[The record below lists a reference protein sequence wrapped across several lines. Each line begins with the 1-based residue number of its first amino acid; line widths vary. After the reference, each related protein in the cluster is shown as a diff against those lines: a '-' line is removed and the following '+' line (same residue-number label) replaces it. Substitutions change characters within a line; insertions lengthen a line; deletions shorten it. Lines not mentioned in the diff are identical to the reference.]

1 MNSFPPQQNEARQT
15 SWKKKK
21 ICSCAAHT
29 VLPTILFIN
38 VKYCRSLA
46 PKRLSDPQLPQR
58 EETRDREVKREK
70 VGKNTAEEQNRTK
83 SELKYKEGKNKETE
97 RKLSNRR
104 EEGGDATQGNI
115 LYKKGEWW

>member
-1 MNSFPPQQNEARQT
+1 M
-15 SWKKKK
+15 
-21 ICSCAAHT
+21 
-29 VLPTILFIN
+29 LPTILFIN

-58 EETRDREVKREK
+58 EETRDREAKREK

-104 EEGGDATQGNI
+104 EEGRDATQGNI